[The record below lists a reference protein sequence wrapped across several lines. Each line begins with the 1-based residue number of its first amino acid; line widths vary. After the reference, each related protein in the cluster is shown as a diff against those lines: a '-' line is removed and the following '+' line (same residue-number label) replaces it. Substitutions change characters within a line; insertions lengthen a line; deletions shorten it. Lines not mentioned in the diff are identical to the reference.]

1 MPKAITCGS
10 FHALAD
16 FDAKTDPEIGWHP
29 EFEKMARAAKGGLSP
44 MGS

>member
-16 FDAKTDPEIGWHP
+16 FKDGTDPEIGWHP
-29 EFEKMARAAKGGLSP
+29 EFEDLVRATKENL
-44 MGS
+44 